1 MSGIK
6 SLVLDTNIIIYLL
19 DGDTVLEE
27 LLNEN
32 RLVISVITEME
43 LLSYNTTPKEEK
55 IIREFIDE
63 CQVIELNK
71 TIKEHAISL
80 RKRHKL
86 KLPDGIVAATAYFM
100 NIPLIT
106 ADTDFNRLEEIEIL
120 LYKL

>member
-1 MSGIK
+1 MSGTK
-6 SLVLDTNIIIYLL
+6 SLVLDTNIIVYLL
-19 DGDTVLEE
+19 NGDTVLEE

-43 LLSYNTTPKEEK
+43 LLSYNTSQKEEK
-55 IIREFIDE
+55 IIRDFVNE

-71 TIKEHAISL
+71 TIKEYAISL